1 MNRPVM
7 FLHGGN
13 VGGWIWEPQVAALSD
28 RLTLA
33 PDLPGYRSRRKDPW
47 ISFDAVAD
55 RLVDVIDEEVG
66 QSVDLVGLSLG
77 GITALHLA
85 SRYPDRVASVFV
97 TGASVLPYTWAMR
110 AANRVALAVWNRRFY
125 WVGTAR
131 QFGLRGADAE
141 DFLAVT
147 PPVTRENIRQ
157 QLAEVY
163 PGGLIASE
171 RITAP
176 MMAVAGEKET
186 AYFHDSLRV
195 IRAGAPR
202 AMTGLAPGMHHAW
215 NGEDPELFNRILR
228 TWLEERAAHPDLLP
242 LPRDA
247 AGQRRRATAASGRRS
262 SRRSV

>member
-1 MNRPVM
+1 MTRPVM

-13 VGGWIWEPQVAALSD
+13 AGGWIWAPQVAALGD
-28 RLTLA
+28 RLTRA
-33 PDLPGYRSRRKDPW
+33 PDLPGYRSRRGDAW
-47 ISFDAVAD
+47 ISFDAVVD
-55 RLVDVIDEEVG
+55 RLVEEIDEELG
-66 QSVDLVGLSLG
+66 QPIDLVGLSLG

-85 SRYPDRVASVFV
+85 SRHPDRVASVFV

-125 WVGTAR
+125 WAGTAR

-141 DFLAVT
+141 EFLAVT

-157 QLAEVY
+157 QLTEVY
-163 PGGLIASE
+163 PGGLIAPE

-176 MMAVAGEKET
+176 LLAVAGEKEI

-202 AMTGLAPGMHHAW
+202 ATAGLAPGMHHAW
-215 NGEDPELFNRILR
+215 NGEDPDLFNRILR
-228 TWLEERAAHPDLLP
+228 TWLDDRAAHPELLP
-242 LPRDA
+242 LPGDEER
-247 AGQRRRATAASGRRS
+247 QPRRVTAASGRRS